1 MTRHGEQ
8 GCAEREEISKPKE
21 HPASMRRRNQT
32 GKFGLMNTACQHLFP
47 KESLAEN
54 ASR

>member
-8 GCAEREEISKPKE
+8 GHGEREEISKPNE
-21 HPASMRRRNQT
+21 HPGSMRRRNQT
-32 GKFGLMNTACQHLFP
+32 GKFGLTSTGDQRLFP